1 MYHQACNY
9 QLTPYRVQLFVKA
22 RMPLR
27 NHVYCCGPG
36 GAMSQTVMIEAL
48 GQGIDAGLRSSTMCF
63 AGLSLRGS
71 MAGEFL
77 CCLATSLR
85 RWTWWSG
92 RYGRC
97 PGPPESTLPQG
108 LWQATMRHI
117 AAP

>member
-48 GQGIDAGLRSSTMCF
+48 GQGIDARTQELDNVF
-63 AGLSLRGS
+63 
-71 MAGEFL
+71 
-77 CCLATSLR
+77 
-85 RWTWWSG
+85 RWI
-92 RYGRC
+92 
-97 PGPPESTLPQG
+97 EPQG
-108 LWQATMRHI
+108 IDGRRVLVLLGDI
-117 AAP
+117 PAPLDLVCLLYTSPSP